1 MSAQGPAPGRIG
13 KRKGAGG
20 VGVTDWELP
29 ERGSARARC
38 VLGWGGAHLGTP
50 RRFRQREVV
59 RRAQSTVASGRMQ
72 GAFERSSGHIEHGPR
87 RRFQTTSPERTGRLF
102 GLTKARG
109 VAWPP
114 GHAKTKMIVALDYAE
129 GWGAPRASD
138 GATMCTRNHSHPR
151 KCAAATTR

>member
-1 MSAQGPAPGRIG
+1 
-13 KRKGAGG
+13 
-20 VGVTDWELP
+20 
-29 ERGSARARC
+29 
-38 VLGWGGAHLGTP
+38 
-50 RRFRQREVV
+50 
-59 RRAQSTVASGRMQ
+59 MQ

-138 GATMCTRNHSHPR
+138 GRANNMVF
-151 KCAAATTR
+151 CAANNTNAAQWMGRRYI